1 MALLLACN
9 DPTSMERTYPGRTEE
24 QLGCSDSTMDYS
36 ARVQLPPR
44 EVEPSCA
51 QEEQQALRRKSFVEE
66 GAIASIPASSGDC
79 CVVVDWPFDASC
91 SQFCAVC
98 SDI

>member
-24 QLGCSDSTMDYS
+24 QLGCSDSTMDCS
-36 ARVQLPPR
+36 ARVQQLR
-44 EVEPSCA
+44 RVVEPSCA
-51 QEEQQALRRKSFVEE
+51 QGARQAQRRRSFAEE